1 MREILFR
8 GKRVDNGE
16 WVCGFVVKQFG
27 AFKIY
32 EDEQDKDF
40 GNWINEVDPETIG
53 QYTGLTDKNGT
64 KIFTED
70 IVKYENNLEN
80 GIGLVECGDFMR
92 VSVRW
97 ASQNTVF
104 PTIYSGMSI
113 LCCPSEI
120 EVIGNEH
127 DNPELL
133 ESEKTNE

>member
-8 GKRVDNGE
+8 GKRIDNGE
-16 WVCGFVVKQFG
+16 WVEGNLVIDESSEHNIVRNYG
-27 AFKIY
+27 AESY
-32 EDEQDKDF
+32 SWDEV
-40 GNWINEVDPETIG
+40 NPETIG

-80 GIGLVECGDFMR
+80 GIGLVECEDFMR